1 MKLIFLINDS
11 EGRYL
16 DYTHTGILNSPARRS
31 VVIELTPDQVEK
43 IGIRKL
49 GVNGVKNVM
58 ESIESVSICSE

>member
-1 MKLIFLINDS
+1 MINDS
-11 EGRYL
+11 EARYL
-16 DYTHTGILNSPARRS
+16 EYISTGILNTPARRS

-49 GVNGVKNVM
+49 GVNGVRNVM